1 MIEDQRLSKTEASLG
16 ISLIAALLVALGGAY
31 VYQLDEPT
39 PVTPPDPNWVSA
51 QPALPSKSASAV
63 EQTAYRPEWL
73 PPQGD
78 EQPQTFVR

>member
-1 MIEDQRLSKTEASLG
+1 MIEERRLSKTEASLG
-16 ISLIAALLVALGGAY
+16 LSLIAALLVALGGAY

-51 QPALPSKSASAV
+51 HPAPPAKTAV

-73 PPQGD
+73 PPRGD
-78 EQPQTFVR
+78 EQPPQTFAR